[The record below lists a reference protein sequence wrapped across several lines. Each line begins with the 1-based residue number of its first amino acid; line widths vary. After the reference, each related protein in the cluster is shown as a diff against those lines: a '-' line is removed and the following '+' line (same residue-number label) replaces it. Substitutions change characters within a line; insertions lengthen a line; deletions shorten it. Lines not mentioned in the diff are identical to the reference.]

1 MTVPMHPPAVAAP
14 AADSGRFEW
23 HSYASGA
30 QGRRYKLYVPGGYDA
45 ARPAPLVVM
54 LHGCTQDPDDLA
66 RGTRMNEIAARERAL
81 VVYPEQPATANAL
94 RCWRWFEP
102 AQQRRDGEEPAAIAG
117 IVREV
122 MRTHAVDAR
131 RVHVAGISA
140 GGAMALIVAAAYPE
154 LFASVTSH
162 SGVPVGIVASA
173 EEGWAIMRTGAP
185 DSLDLVGRLRA
196 AVGAPTRVV
205 PLLVIH
211 GASDNVVSVRNARQT
226 ALQWTTAF
234 GLAARPTAPS
244 GAATSLEVAEW
255 GAPNGPA
262 VVRLAV
268 VPALGH
274 AWSGGSKA
282 GTFTDERGPSAAE
295 MAMAFFAEHPM
306 PAERRAP

>member
-1 MTVPMHPPAVAAP
+1 MHPPAVAAP
-14 AADSGRFEW
+14 AADCGRFEW
-23 HSYASGA
+23 HSYTSGA
-30 QGRRYKLYVPGGYDA
+30 QGRRYKLYVPGGNDA

-66 RGTRMNEIAARERAL
+66 RGTRMNELAQRERAL

-102 AQQRRDGEEPAAIAG
+102 AQQRRDGEEPAIIAG

-122 MRTHAVDAR
+122 MRTHTIDAR

-154 LFASVTSH
+154 LFASATSH
-162 SGVPVGIVASA
+162 SGVPVGVVASA
-173 EEGWAIMRTGAP
+173 EEGWAIMRAGVP
-185 DSLDLVGRLRA
+185 DSLDLAARLRGVA
-196 AVGAPTRVV
+196 GATARAV

-211 GASDNVVSVRNARQT
+211 GAADNVVSVRNARQT
-226 ALQWTTAF
+226 AQQWSTAF
-234 GLAARPTAPS
+234 GLAPRATPSAAPD
-244 GAATSLEVAEW
+244 AAAPYEVAEW

-268 VPALGH
+268 MPALGH

-282 GTFTDERGPSAAE
+282 GTFTDEHGPSAAE

-306 PAERRAP
+306 PQERRAP